1 MLRVVFNGSSLFMSK
16 SKRIDQVTTLGH
28 CQRPMAQADHP
39 SIGLHLHHLVLA
51 VHVSRDCGTGPGDFK
66 DFSKPD

>member
-1 MLRVVFNGSSLFMSK
+1 
-16 SKRIDQVTTLGH
+16 
-28 CQRPMAQADHP
+28 MAQADHP

-51 VHVSRDCGTGPGDFK
+51 VHMSRDCGTGPGDFK